1 MAIKVDVSKC
11 DACGSCVEV
20 CPVEAI
26 TIVDDHAVI
35 DPDECI
41 ECLSCIGLM
50 DSGCLCIPIARHS

>member
-1 MAIKVDVSKC
+1 MAVKVDVSKC
-11 DACGSCVEV
+11 DACGACVEV

-41 ECLSCIGLM
+41 ECLACI
-50 DSGCLCIPIARHS
+50 DECPNEAISEVE

>member
-1 MAIKVDVSKC
+1 MAVKVDVSKC

-35 DPDECI
+35 DPEECI
-41 ECLSCIGLM
+41 ECLACI
-50 DSGCLCIPIARHS
+50 DECPNEAIYEEE